1 MSYKLSKQET
11 TQLFEKLSEKYDIY
25 APKLFKN
32 EGRFSE
38 TDVIKYDKTNLLMR
52 WFGSQVNLPDEG
64 SIITDSADSI
74 LLHRRRVPCKQRQDT
89 TNAYLRPS
97 M

>member
-38 TDVIKYDKTNLLMR
+38 LVLNSCHL
-52 WFGSQVNLPDEG
+52 DEKG
-64 SIITDSADSI
+64 
-74 LLHRRRVPCKQRQDT
+74 
-89 TNAYLRPS
+89 
-97 M
+97 

>member
-38 TDVIKYDKTNLLMR
+38 TDVIKNDKIKSL
-52 WFGSQVNLPDEG
+52 DEVVW
-64 SIITDSADSI
+64 D
-74 LLHRRRVPCKQRQDT
+74 HK
-89 TNAYLRPS
+89 
-97 M
+97 

>member
-11 TQLFEKLSEKYDIY
+11 TQLFEKLLEKYDIY

-38 TDVIKYDKTNLLMR
+38 TDVIKYDKIKSLDCVYRAWGTINLHSR
-52 WFGSQVNLPDEG
+52 
-64 SIITDSADSI
+64 
-74 LLHRRRVPCKQRQDT
+74 
-89 TNAYLRPS
+89 
-97 M
+97 